1 MIVGQGELFGNA
13 SEPSGYK
20 TIEALFQL
28 KELKGELFSHESFQL
43 QPILFGSPGHAASCA
58 VLDQCQRFMAPVFFG
73 PATVR
78 WVVKPTLVVKSQY
91 CVAKLDVGFTESI
104 PLFGFNGITR
114 PIPTWSI
121 IAESGW
127 FVDFV
132 GVTCRGLDSRG

>member
-1 MIVGQGELFGNA
+1 
-13 SEPSGYK
+13 
-20 TIEALFQL
+20 
-28 KELKGELFSHESFQL
+28 
-43 QPILFGSPGHAASCA
+43 
-58 VLDQCQRFMAPVFFG
+58 MAPVFLG

-78 WVVKPTLVVKSQY
+78 GGSGAPWCTVSVVKPT
-91 CVAKLDVGFTESI
+91 LDVGFTESI

>member
-1 MIVGQGELFGNA
+1 
-13 SEPSGYK
+13 
-20 TIEALFQL
+20 
-28 KELKGELFSHESFQL
+28 
-43 QPILFGSPGHAASCA
+43 
-58 VLDQCQRFMAPVFFG
+58 MAPVFLG

-78 WVVKPTLVVKSQY
+78 GGNGAPWCTVSVVKPTLVVKSQY

>member
-1 MIVGQGELFGNA
+1 
-13 SEPSGYK
+13 
-20 TIEALFQL
+20 
-28 KELKGELFSHESFQL
+28 
-43 QPILFGSPGHAASCA
+43 
-58 VLDQCQRFMAPVFFG
+58 
-73 PATVR
+73 
-78 WVVKPTLVVKSQY
+78 
-91 CVAKLDVGFTESI
+91 VAKLDVGFTESI